1 MLHRMISHYIIL
13 YISYYIPIKI
23 FHSESRS
30 FQWWSHEPSDSQELR
45 SHVAGECWQA
55 RDQRDELRQ
64 AFLRRMP
71 CHVGSPCMFS
81 TMKYVEILVHFLTM
95 TYIYIGNIGGSMNI
109 HELWDTMS
117 HPWTGSCWFSFNTR
131 RGPGGPRAWI
141 SMAQMAKVGAWTARD
156 WLCGNHGD
164 IWRYEIESDRRKN
177 GCIIPKKS
185 HSQNSHAK
193 LWQLSWITPNDLR
206 CRVRT
211 RIDPGNYGLGSIWLT
226 LWISFNIYTSTA
238 LGAIGCHSITPIRR
252 AFGLPGWDFLPYG
265 CHVNLILTPLTPYF
279 FPKRGNNPQ
288 ET

>member
-1 MLHRMISHYIIL
+1 MVPWAKWLSGTSQPRGRRVL
-13 YISYYIPIKI
+13 AGP
-23 FHSESRS
+23 RS
-30 FQWWSHEPSDSQELR
+30 TRWASPSVPSQN
-45 SHVAGECWQA
+45 A
-55 RDQRDELRQ
+55 
-64 AFLRRMP
+64 MP
-71 CHVGSPCMFS
+71 CGVAMHVF
-81 TMKYVEILVHFLTM
+81 YHEICGNISAFFDYDI
-95 TYIYIGNIGGSMNI
+95 YIYIGNIGGSMNI